1 MEIRRQAEKADRFRQ
16 LHHGPQVL
24 VLVNVW
30 DVATARLVEEAGLRA
45 IATSSA
51 AVANSWGYPDGQR
64 ISRADMLSVV
74 ERIARHVQLPVSA
87 DLEAG
92 YGGTDEA
99 VTELAYAMIAAGA
112 VGLNFED
119 RTGDARHP
127 LFPVEEQVKRI
138 KRLREVSSA
147 IHVPVVINAR
157 TDVYLAQVGEP
168 AMRFEH
174 AVRRANAYRQ
184 AGADCLFVP
193 GVGDGETIGRLVK
206 AVEGPLN
213 ILAGPGTP
221 PITELARLGVARIS
235 FGSGPFRAA
244 MGYFRKF
251 LHKVREPGAMAALAE
266 DAIPYSG
273 LNELFED

>member
-1 MEIRRQAEKADRFRQ
+1 MEIRKQAEKAARFRE
-16 LHHGPQVL
+16 LHHEPRVL

-30 DVATARLVEEAGLRA
+30 DVATARLVEEAGFRA

-51 AVANSWGYPDGQR
+51 AVANSWGYPDGER
-64 ISRADMLSVV
+64 ISRVDMLSVV

-119 RTGDARHP
+119 ATGDVRNP
-127 LFPVEEQVKRI
+127 LFPIEQQVERI

-147 IHVPVVINAR
+147 IRVPVVINAR

-168 AMRFEH
+168 ETRFEH
-174 AVRRANAYRQ
+174 AVSRVKAYRQ

-193 GVGDGETIGRLVK
+193 GVRDGEIIGRLVE

-221 PITELARLGVARIS
+221 PVTELARLGVARVS

-244 MGYFRKF
+244 MGWFRKF
-251 LHKVREPGAMAALAE
+251 LHEASEPAALVDLAE
-266 DAIPYSG
+266 DAIPYG
-273 LNELFED
+273 ELNKLLEN

>member
-1 MEIRRQAEKADRFRQ
+1 MEIHKQALKAERFRQ

-30 DVATARLVEEAGLRA
+30 DVATARLVEEAGFPA

-64 ISRADMLSVV
+64 ISRVEMLSVV
-74 ERIARHVQLPVSA
+74 ERIARRVQLPVSA

-119 RTGDARHP
+119 ATGDARNP
-127 LFPVEEQVKRI
+127 LFTVEQQVEKI
-138 KRLREVSSA
+138 QRLREVASA
-147 IHVPVVINAR
+147 LHVPVVINAR
-157 TDVYLAQVGEP
+157 TDVYLAEVGEP
-168 AMRFEH
+168 ETRFEH
-174 AVRRANAYRQ
+174 AVRRVNAYRQ

-193 GVGDGETIGRLVK
+193 GVRDGETIGRLVK

-221 PITELARLGVARIS
+221 PVTELARLGVARVS

-244 MGYFRKF
+244 MGWFRRF
-251 LHKVREPGAMAALAE
+251 LHEAREPEALAALSE
-266 DAIPYSG
+266 YAIPYSE
-273 LNELFED
+273 LNKLFED